1 MSTADWLLV
10 VMWIGLTAYVLFGG
24 ADFGGGFWDVPD
36 RRELIDHAMGPV
48 WEANHVWLI
57 FVIVL
62 CWTCFPGVF
71 ASVASTMYIPLTLVA
86 VGIIARGSTFAFR
99 KVSDIRFYNTAFKV
113 SSVLTPFFLGTIAGG
128 IASGRVPY
136 GIAGGNVL
144 TSWTNPT
151 SALGGC
157 LAVGVA
163 AYLAAVYLCGDARR
177 ERRADL
183 VAVFRTRAIITA
195 IVTGAVALAGIW
207 ILYADSPALFRGLT
221 GRALPL
227 VILSAVGGLTSLVLV
242 WRRLFVLARVAAGV
256 AVTGVLWGW
265 AVAQY
270 PIMLYPDTT
279 VDVAAAYPVVLRT
292 VLVCVAAA
300 SFLLVPSLIWLYSLF
315 QRDVRA

>member
-1 MSTADWLLV
+1 
-10 VMWIGLTAYVLFGG
+10 
-24 ADFGGGFWDVPD
+24 
-36 RRELIDHAMGPV
+36 
-48 WEANHVWLI
+48 
-57 FVIVL
+57 
-62 CWTCFPGVF
+62 
-71 ASVASTMYIPLTLVA
+71 
-86 VGIIARGSTFAFR
+86 
-99 KVSDIRFYNTAFKV
+99 
-113 SSVLTPFFLGTIAGG
+113 
-128 IASGRVPY
+128 
-136 GIAGGNVL
+136 VL